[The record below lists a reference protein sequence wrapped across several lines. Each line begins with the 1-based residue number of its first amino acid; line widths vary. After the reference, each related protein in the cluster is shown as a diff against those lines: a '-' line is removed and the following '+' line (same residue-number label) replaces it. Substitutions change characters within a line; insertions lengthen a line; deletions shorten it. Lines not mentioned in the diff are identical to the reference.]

1 MASINQFE
9 TLLDAK
15 NVEIDEIRMQGK
27 NVAKIFGKISGQ
39 SYYWL
44 GSGICFSRTGTRKPT
59 FDLILNR
66 HET

>member
-27 NVAKIFGKISGQ
+27 NVAKVFGKISGQ

-44 GSGICFSRTGTRKPT
+44 GSGICFSRTGTRKQT
-59 FDLILNR
+59 LDLTINS

>member
-27 NVAKIFGKISGQ
+27 NVAKVFGKISGQ

-59 FDLILNR
+59 LDLTLNG

>member
-27 NVAKIFGKISGQ
+27 NVAKVFGKISGQ

-44 GSGICFSRTGTRKPT
+44 GSGICFSRTGTRKPIL
-59 FDLILNR
+59 DLTINS

>member
-9 TLLDAK
+9 TLLGAK
-15 NVEIDEIRMQGK
+15 NVEIEEFKMQGK
-27 NVAKIFGKISGQ
+27 NVAKVFGKISGQ

-44 GSGICFSRTGTRKPT
+44 GTGICFSRTGTRKPT
-59 FDLILNR
+59 LDLTLNR